1 MITNKLTKTL
11 ALPIATGAA
20 AIGVLAG
27 SVLTA
32 TSASAVTLSWA
43 DFKAGGVLTEG
54 DKEVTYVGDTF
65 AAGAVPTNTFVSLLL
80 NGSEYS
86 VSLQVVGG
94 SISAPGSYTYT
105 IGITDPLLQFSGV
118 ALDVDTVGLSTD
130 PNVDSIEVEKSFAEF
145 STTLF
150 SDDGWPVPGGGGFI
164 PVPDGLTLL
173 TVTDTIT
180 PLISTAGV
188 TSLTNKFLQEP
199 KSVPEP
205 GTILG
210 LLAVGGLG
218 LVSRF
223 NRQK

>member
-1 MITNKLTKTL
+1 MMTTNKLTKTFASG
-11 ALPIATGAA
+11 ALT
-20 AIGVLAG
+20 IGVLAG

-32 TSASAVTLSWA
+32 TSASAATLSWD
-43 DFKAGGVLTEG
+43 DFTAGGVLAEG
-54 DKEVTYVGDTF
+54 DKKVTYVSDTF
-65 AAGAVPTNTFVSLLL
+65 SAGDVPTNTFVSLVL

-86 VSLQVVGG
+86 VALQVVGG

-105 IGITDPLLQFSGV
+105 IEITDPHRQFSGV
-118 ALDVDTVGLSTD
+118 ALDVDTVGLSPN

-145 STTLF
+145 GTTLF
-150 SDDGWPVPGGGGFI
+150 SDDGWPVPGQGGFE
-164 PVPDGLTLL
+164 PVPDGLKLL

-180 PLISTAGV
+180 PLISGAGV
-188 TSLTNKFLQEP
+188 TSVTNKFLQEP
-199 KSVPEP
+199 TGTKVPEP